1 VLVEIARRL
10 KAMLRSYDSLGRFA
24 TKQFAVLAPNVPS
37 DDALYRVADAIRRVV
52 STGPVLV
59 EGRELWP
66 TVSVGAARAAART
79 DVFAVLSA
87 ADEALANAHRR
98 GRDATAIAGE
108 MTGDELA
115 RPEPDAIR
123 IAQAL
128 AKSAAGR
135 EGMPEH
141 HNRQVA
147 DLAAAV
153 AAQLGLEEETVLRV
167 KLAGWL
173 HDVGKVAIPEPIL
186 AKPEALDEAE
196 WETMKTHAAIGEE
209 IVSRIAALAGAA
221 PAVRHHHERY
231 DGTGYPDALAG
242 EEIPLE
248 ARILGAA
255 DAFSAMTADPP
266 FRRSRGT
273 GSALRELR
281 RCAGTHFDPAVI
293 EALCAVVEAHGEDGS
308 GPSTAVASA

>member
-1 VLVEIARRL
+1 
-10 KAMLRSYDSLGRFA
+10 
-24 TKQFAVLAPNVPS
+24 
-37 DDALYRVADAIRRVV
+37 
-52 STGPVLV
+52 
-59 EGRELWP
+59 
-66 TVSVGAARAAART
+66 
-79 DVFAVLSA
+79 
-87 ADEALANAHRR
+87 
-98 GRDATAIAGE
+98 
-108 MTGDELA
+108 
-115 RPEPDAIR
+115 
-123 IAQAL
+123 
-128 AKSAAGR
+128 
-135 EGMPEH
+135 MPEH

-173 HDVGKVAIPEPIL
+173 HDVGKVAIPETIL